1 MSTRSPWCALDAHSL
16 TVQNESNGV
25 NEQASLYLP
34 NMMNPDKRMLSA
46 RAHHKMTGYTC
57 MGFFYTSR
65 VSDCRAGS
73 FAAPSEY

>member
-57 MGFFYTSR
+57 MGFFLY
-65 VSDCRAGS
+65 VSS
-73 FAAPSEY
+73 Q